1 MGIAA
6 KLALA
11 GFIVMECFEKGAV
24 IYAGYK
30 AIQYAKG
37 MASPPNPY
45 EKLLPKSSKF
55 KIV

>member
-1 MGIAA
+1 
-6 KLALA
+6 
-11 GFIVMECFEKGAV
+11 MECFEKGAV